1 MTAIV
6 PDDVRRYWD
15 VAFFGVRDPQI
26 ELQQRRQLAQD
37 LYLQRLI
44 GNEQLQLWRALRKI

>member
-1 MTAIV
+1 MTAMV
-6 PDDVRRYWD
+6 PDDVQRYWD
-15 VAFFGVRDPQI
+15 VAFFGKRDAEI
-26 ELQQRRQLAQD
+26 ELQQRRQLAHD

>member
-1 MTAIV
+1 MV

-15 VAFFGVRDPQI
+15 VAFFGVRDLQI

>member
-1 MTAIV
+1 MTAMV

-15 VAFFGVRDPQI
+15 VAFFGKRDPEI